1 MPVKDGKD
9 QSVLVNKLI
18 LVVLVGILGCLVILV
33 VRQNDFLT
41 EHQQFAE
48 NSPHQDWPS
57 AQEDSRD
64 DQRSLIANRRPAM
77 PFRAATTPSLGT
89 PLAPIAVPV
98 NTEASP
104 SVTLIES
111 APQFPVLPV
120 ETAVVSASQVLQGGE
135 IAGTAWLRG
144 TPPPEI
150 PIQMDAVCGR
160 LHTNAVTTRH
170 VVVSSDGRLA
180 NVFVY
185 VKSGLRPARYA
196 PPDVTPLLD
205 QRGCLFEPYV

>member
-9 QSVLVNKLI
+9 ESVLVNKLI
-18 LVVLVGILGCLVILV
+18 LVVLVGILGCLVILI

-41 EHQQFAE
+41 EQQQFTE
-48 NSPHQDWPS
+48 NRPREDWPS
-57 AQEDSRD
+57 AQENSRAD
-64 DQRSLIANRRPAM
+64 ERSLVANRRPPV
-77 PFRAATTPSLGT
+77 PFRAATTRSPGT
-89 PLAPIAVPV
+89 PLAPIAVQV
-98 NTEASP
+98 NTEAPP

-120 ETAVVSASQVLQGGE
+120 ETAVVSASQVVQGGE
-135 IAGTAWLRG
+135 IAGTVWLRG

-180 NVFVY
+180 NVFV
-185 VKSGLRPARYA
+185 
-196 PPDVTPLLD
+196 
-205 QRGCLFEPYV
+205 